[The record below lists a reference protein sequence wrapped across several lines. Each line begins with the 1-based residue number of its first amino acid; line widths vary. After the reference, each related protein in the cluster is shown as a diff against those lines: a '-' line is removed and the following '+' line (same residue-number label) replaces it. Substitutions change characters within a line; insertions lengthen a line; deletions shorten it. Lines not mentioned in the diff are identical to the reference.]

1 MKQIYCGKPQNSGY
15 QGWEL
20 CKVVGVTG
28 KEPWVQSTIPY
39 LKKKSIKT
47 KDYRVYYLPPTEHLD
62 IRALN

>member
-39 LKKKSIKT
+39 LKKKVLRPRT
-47 KDYRVYYLPPTEHLD
+47 TEST
-62 IRALN
+62 IFPQQNT